1 MVEEL
6 ERQTGD
12 VKAGVEHK
20 SEANVKN
27 SPVHLHTVSSRQRF
41 AIERKAARP
50 LTLSLKLMTSKIFE
64 GTVSEMY
71 IWRLQWGGSLVFRGC
86 SLEAQQRAV
95 E

>member
-64 GTVSEMY
+64 GTVSECTY
-71 IWRLQWGGSLVFRGC
+71 GGC
-86 SLEAQQRAV
+86 SGVGPWFSEGAH
-95 E
+95 